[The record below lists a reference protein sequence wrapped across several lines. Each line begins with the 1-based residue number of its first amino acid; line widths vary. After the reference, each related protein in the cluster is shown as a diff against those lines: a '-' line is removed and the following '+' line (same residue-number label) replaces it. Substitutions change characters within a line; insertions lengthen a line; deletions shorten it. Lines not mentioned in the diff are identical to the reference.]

1 MNSGDVTLVMI
12 IVAGTVAE
20 QVMLLENIGT
30 SVLVSKDQ
38 VICNAFLAKN
48 IVEEDAYLVRVGAM
62 CSFFF
67 NWVSF

>member
-1 MNSGDVTLVMI
+1 
-12 IVAGTVAE
+12 
-20 QVMLLENIGT
+20 MLLENIGT
-30 SVLVSKDQ
+30 SVLVSNDQ